1 MFSDESGDADTI
13 ESELRDAL
21 GGVVTA
27 GISRSIR
34 DSGEIKA
41 GEYIGFVGKDIIADS
56 DSRLDAA
63 DKLGLGGYDVCIIL
77 RSADASAE
85 EASELESYINSHYPN
100 TEVYL
105 LYGGQP
111 IYDYI
116 IILE

>member
-1 MFSDESGDADTI
+1 MH
-13 ESELRDAL
+13 L
-21 GGVVTA
+21 
-27 GISRSIR
+27 
-34 DSGEIKA
+34 
-41 GEYIGFVGKDIIADS
+41 
-56 DSRLDAA
+56 
-63 DKLGLGGYDVCIIL
+63 
-77 RSADASAE
+77 AE